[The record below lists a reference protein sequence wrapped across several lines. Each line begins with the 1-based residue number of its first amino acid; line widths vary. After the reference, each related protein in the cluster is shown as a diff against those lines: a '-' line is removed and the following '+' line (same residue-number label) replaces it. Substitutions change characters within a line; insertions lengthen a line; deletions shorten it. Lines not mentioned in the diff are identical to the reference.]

1 MFRCNFR
8 KRFKSH
14 SLTFFTYLIL
24 SLRFSIKLKVFDKS
38 FRLLIEQRFNS
49 RISRI
54 LFSNFFN
61 IFGILIL
68 KLFKKKLAL
77 FLVDF
82 SLDNSSTSINFQYQ
96 KKKWE
101 KKRRKKRI
109 LKGSIRSYQQP
120 IISKSSISL
129 RSDPLQNLLSNIVPP
144 HNFFLLRENYPQSYL
159 TFSLPQYLNF
169 HLILRECKFL
179 KFPLSNSDKTIS
191 QLADKF
197 HSRIFP
203 SSLFP

>member
-77 FLVDF
+77 SLLSISPSIILRHLLISNIKKKVREKKKEKGNSKGIHSILPTADNFEEFNF
-82 SLDNSSTSINFQYQ
+82 SSQRSPSKFVVEHSST
-96 KKKWE
+96 
-101 KKRRKKRI
+101 
-109 LKGSIRSYQQP
+109 
-120 IISKSSISL
+120 
-129 RSDPLQNLLSNIVPP
+129 
-144 HNFFLLRENYPQSYL
+144 
-159 TFSLPQYLNF
+159 T
-169 HLILRECKFL
+169 
-179 KFPLSNSDKTIS
+179 
-191 QLADKF
+191 
-197 HSRIFP
+197 
-203 SSLFP
+203 

>member
-8 KRFKSH
+8 KRFKFH

-77 FLVDF
+77 SLLSISPSIILRHLLISNIKKKKVREKKKEKGNSKGIHSILPTADNFEEFNF
-82 SLDNSSTSINFQYQ
+82 SSQRSPSKFVVEHSST
-96 KKKWE
+96 
-101 KKRRKKRI
+101 
-109 LKGSIRSYQQP
+109 
-120 IISKSSISL
+120 
-129 RSDPLQNLLSNIVPP
+129 
-144 HNFFLLRENYPQSYL
+144 
-159 TFSLPQYLNF
+159 T
-169 HLILRECKFL
+169 
-179 KFPLSNSDKTIS
+179 
-191 QLADKF
+191 
-197 HSRIFP
+197 
-203 SSLFP
+203 

>member
-77 FLVDF
+77 SLLSISPSIILRHLLISNIKKKKKVREKKKEKGNSKGIHSILPTADNFEEFNF
-82 SLDNSSTSINFQYQ
+82 SSQRSPSKFVVEHSST
-96 KKKWE
+96 
-101 KKRRKKRI
+101 
-109 LKGSIRSYQQP
+109 
-120 IISKSSISL
+120 
-129 RSDPLQNLLSNIVPP
+129 
-144 HNFFLLRENYPQSYL
+144 
-159 TFSLPQYLNF
+159 T
-169 HLILRECKFL
+169 
-179 KFPLSNSDKTIS
+179 
-191 QLADKF
+191 
-197 HSRIFP
+197 
-203 SSLFP
+203 

>member
-101 KKRRKKRI
+101 KKRRKKGI

>member
-61 IFGILIL
+61 IFNIFRDINS
-68 KLFKKKLAL
+68 KIIQKKVGSLS
-77 FLVDF
+77 LVDF

-96 KKKWE
+96 KKKKVRE
-101 KKRRKKRI
+101 KKKEKGNSKGIHSI
-109 LKGSIRSYQQP
+109 LPTADNFEEFNFSSQRSP
-120 IISKSSISL
+120 SKFVVEHSS
-129 RSDPLQNLLSNIVPP
+129 
-144 HNFFLLRENYPQSYL
+144 
-159 TFSLPQYLNF
+159 T
-169 HLILRECKFL
+169 
-179 KFPLSNSDKTIS
+179 T
-191 QLADKF
+191 
-197 HSRIFP
+197 
-203 SSLFP
+203 

>member
-82 SLDNSSTSINFQYQ
+82 SFDNSSTSINFQYQ

-129 RSDPLQNLLSNIVPP
+129 RSNPLQNLLSNIVPP
-144 HNFFLLRENYPQSYL
+144 YNFFLLRENYPQSYL

-197 HSRIFP
+197 HSRIF
-203 SSLFP
+203 SSSPFP

>member
-77 FLVDF
+77 SLVDF

-96 KKKWE
+96 KKSE
-101 KKRRKKRI
+101 RKKEG
-109 LKGSIRSYQQP
+109 K
-120 IISKSSISL
+120 
-129 RSDPLQNLLSNIVPP
+129 
-144 HNFFLLRENYPQSYL
+144 RE
-159 TFSLPQYLNF
+159 F
-169 HLILRECKFL
+169 
-179 KFPLSNSDKTIS
+179 
-191 QLADKF
+191 
-197 HSRIFP
+197 
-203 SSLFP
+203 

>member
-14 SLTFFTYLIL
+14 FLTFFIYLIL
-24 SLRFSIKLKVFDKS
+24 FLRFSIKLKVFDKS

-77 FLVDF
+77 SLLSISPSIILRHLLISNIKKKVREKKKEKGNSKGIHSILPTADNFEEFNF
-82 SLDNSSTSINFQYQ
+82 SSQRSPSKFVVEHSST
-96 KKKWE
+96 
-101 KKRRKKRI
+101 
-109 LKGSIRSYQQP
+109 
-120 IISKSSISL
+120 
-129 RSDPLQNLLSNIVPP
+129 
-144 HNFFLLRENYPQSYL
+144 
-159 TFSLPQYLNF
+159 T
-169 HLILRECKFL
+169 
-179 KFPLSNSDKTIS
+179 
-191 QLADKF
+191 
-197 HSRIFP
+197 
-203 SSLFP
+203 

>member
-77 FLVDF
+77 SLVDF

-96 KKKWE
+96 KKKKVRE
-101 KKRRKKRI
+101 KKKEKGNSKGIHSI
-109 LKGSIRSYQQP
+109 LPTADNFEEFNFSSQRSP
-120 IISKSSISL
+120 SKFVVEHSS
-129 RSDPLQNLLSNIVPP
+129 
-144 HNFFLLRENYPQSYL
+144 
-159 TFSLPQYLNF
+159 T
-169 HLILRECKFL
+169 
-179 KFPLSNSDKTIS
+179 T
-191 QLADKF
+191 
-197 HSRIFP
+197 
-203 SSLFP
+203 

>member
-61 IFGILIL
+61 IFNIFRDINS
-68 KLFKKKLAL
+68 KIIQKKVGSLS
-77 FLVDF
+77 LVDF

-96 KKKWE
+96 KKKVRE
-101 KKRRKKRI
+101 EI
-109 LKGSIRSYQQP
+109 ELFVP
-120 IISKSSISL
+120 FSS
-129 RSDPLQNLLSNIVPP
+129 
-144 HNFFLLRENYPQSYL
+144 FLFLWTNHRVRYETLDDNY
-159 TFSLPQYLNF
+159 T
-169 HLILRECKFL
+169 
-179 KFPLSNSDKTIS
+179 
-191 QLADKF
+191 
-197 HSRIFP
+197 
-203 SSLFP
+203 